1 MATSLEA
8 EGKMQPET
16 YYRDHWLDVD
26 PERVGAYEEM
36 FRWRPEMAPLLA
48 PAELAEGQVI
58 VDYGCGPGML
68 SLELARRVGPEGHV
82 HAVDINAMFLERAEE
97 HARSE
102 GLHDRITFHCV
113 EKDLLP
119 LADESVDRIICKNVL
134 EYVDEPVS
142 TLRDFRRAL
151 KPGGLVHATDS
162 DWGML
167 VVEPIGPE
175 RLGRIFD
182 AARIAYRTPLI
193 GRKLH
198 GLMRAAGF
206 ADVHVGI
213 LAGPDTKGRAAP
225 ILLNM
230 AKYARDSG
238 CLEEKEIDRFVEEV
252 KKAVGEGTYLL
263 VLPQFLVTGGS

>member
-1 MATSLEA
+1 
-8 EGKMQPET
+8 MQPET

-36 FRWRPEMAPLLA
+36 FRWRPEMAPMLA
-48 PAELAEGQVI
+48 PADVGEGQSV

-68 SLELARRVGPEGHV
+68 SLELAQRVGPSGHV
-82 HAVDINAMFLERAEE
+82 HAVDINAMFLARAEE
-97 HARSE
+97 HARVA
-102 GLHDRITFHCV
+102 GVRDRISFHHI

-119 LADESVDRIICKNVL
+119 LEDASVDRIICKNVL

-142 TLRDFRRAL
+142 TLRDFRRVL
-151 KPGGLVHATDS
+151 RPGGLVHATDS

-182 AARIAYRTPLI
+182 AASIAYRTPLI
-193 GRKLH
+193 GRKLY

-206 ADVHVGI
+206 EEVRVGV
-213 LAGPDTKGRAAP
+213 LTGPDTQGRAAP

-230 AKYARDSG
+230 AKYARESQQ
-238 CLEEKEIDRFVEEV
+238 LEASEIDRFVEDV
-252 KKAVGEGTYLL
+252 KTAIEKETYLL
-263 VLPQFLVTGGS
+263 VLPQFLVTGAVPN